1 MTTVNKTARKTEYKA
16 HMEPHVTQ
24 IHRLMSPQNY
34 GCKIISEER
43 ERFNAYDQRQHRE
56 GSGIPEFH

>member
-1 MTTVNKTARKTEYKA
+1 MTTVNRRARKTEYKA

-24 IHRLMSPQNY
+24 IHSLMSPQNY

-43 ERFNAYDQRQHRE
+43 EKDLMHMPKDSTGKEWN
-56 GSGIPEFH
+56 S